1 MPIPLTLS
9 RSLRGALALLWSAIA
24 GAVVAACSGANGA
37 TTRVADAPKPDGHLF
52 TQMPSAYTGV
62 TFVNHVSDTQKQNVF
77 TYRNHY
83 NGGGVALG
91 DLTGKGLPDIVFTG
105 NESGPRLYLNEG
117 RFRFRDVTDESGL
130 ATNGAWTTGVT
141 LADVNGD
148 GKLDIYVC
156 HAGNDST
163 VRRANQ
169 LFINQGTD
177 KNGVP
182 HFKEMAREYGVEDG
196 GYGTQA
202 VFFDYDRDGYLDLLV
217 IRNSPRPVTSFGM
230 RNTRHVRDS
239 LGGARLYHNVPGATP
254 GARRFVDVTEKAGIF
269 SPEIAFGLGVG
280 VADVDRDGWPDVYVS
295 NDFFER
301 DYLYL
306 NNHDGTFREV
316 LDKAAPYTSYFSMGM
331 DIADV
336 NNDGWPDVYTT
347 DMLPEGERRIKQT
360 SASEGWD
367 EYQAKVRN
375 GYHHQLMRN
384 MLQLN
389 RGVVGGTRP
398 GPMPYFSDVGQLAGV
413 ARTDWS
419 WGALLVD
426 LDLDGNKDVFVTNGV
441 ARDVTDQDYI
451 NSIANQ
457 EAAESYGRGGRVDY
471 MALVKAMPET
481 RIPNYAFHSLGA
493 DRAGG
498 VPTFAN
504 EAAAWGLATPSYS
517 SGAAYADLDG
527 DGAPDLVVN
536 NVNQEAFV
544 YRNNVRSLHPENH
557 SLQLRLEGVG
567 ANRFGVG
574 AKVTV
579 RAGDQVF
586 YQELEPTRGF
596 ESSSDYVLTFGVGAR
611 AAVDSVAVEW
621 PDGATGVLRH
631 VATNQRVTMRQADAA
646 PRGADAPP
654 LGRFALGPAAPRP
667 VFTDVTGQV
676 GLDWAHKENDFVDF
690 DRDRLTPKMLSTEG
704 PAVAVADVNG
714 DGLDDV
720 YLGGA
725 KGEPGALF
733 LQRPDGRF
741 ERSNAGVFEPDA
753 ESEDVGAVFFDANG
767 DGRPDLYVVSGGSE
781 YSPESPG
788 LQDRL
793 YLNDGG
799 GRFHKATNALP
810 PETNSGSRV
819 AAADYDGDGAVDLFV
834 GGRVV
839 PWQYGIAPRSMLLK
853 NDGRGHFTDVTDRL
867 APGLARVGMVTDAVW
882 RDVDG
887 DGRLDLVV
895 VGEWMR
901 VTVFHNAGG
910 GRLVEVKA
918 PGLERSN
925 GWYNRVLAGDLTGSG
940 RTSFLLGNL
949 GLNTRLHATAAEPA
963 TMLVKDF
970 AKSGYTQQIL
980 SCFNGGTSYPI
991 TLRDDLLKALPYL
1004 RARFPNY
1011 HSYADAT
1018 TESLFTPEERAGA
1031 TADTAYTFATAIA
1044 RNDGGGRFTVV
1055 PLPREAQI
1063 APVYGMLAGDFD
1075 GDGRSDLL
1083 LAGNFDGVKPE
1094 IGRMA
1099 AGYGLLL
1106 RGDGRGGYTPTSL
1119 AESGFVVPGQA
1130 RDIVRLRT
1138 RTGPLIMVVRNNDRP
1153 LFFRA
1158 TPPQMVASHTPRP
1171 AR

>member
-1 MPIPLTLS
+1 MRRALGAGPPPS
-9 RSLRGALALLWSAIA
+9 RRMSIYVTPQRRAPRTWTLLWFAVA
-24 GAVVAACSGANGA
+24 GAVLASCSGASGA
-37 TTRVADAPKPDGHLF
+37 TTRLADAPKPDGHLF

-62 TFVNHVSDTQKQNVF
+62 TFVNRVSDSQKQNVF

-117 RFRFRDVTDESGL
+117 HFRFRDVTEEAGL
-130 ATNGAWTTGVT
+130 ANNGAWTTGVT

-156 HAGNDST
+156 HAGTDST

-202 VFFDYDRDGYLDLLV
+202 VFFDYDRDGYPDLLV

-239 LGGARLYHNVPGATP
+239 LGGARLYHNEPAPGGT
-254 GARRFVDVTEKAGIF
+254 GQARHYVDVTEKAGIF

-280 VADVDRDGWPDVYVS
+280 VADVDRDGWPDIYVS

-306 NNHDGTFREV
+306 NNHDGDVPRGRRQGHALHELL
-316 LDKAAPYTSYFSMGM
+316 LDGDGHRRPEQRRVAGHLHDRHAPRG
-331 DIADV
+331 
-336 NNDGWPDVYTT
+336 
-347 DMLPEGERRIKQT
+347 R
-360 SASEGWD
+360 AS
-367 EYQAKVRN
+367 
-375 GYHHQLMRN
+375 HQGN
-384 MLQLN
+384 
-389 RGVVGGTRP
+389 VGGRGMGRVRGEGAQWVPPPDHAQHAPAEQRRRP
-398 GPMPYFSDVGQLAGV
+398 GGRGRGGVDVQRTWGRWPASR
-413 ARTDWS
+413 ARTGAG
-419 WGALLVD
+419 GALLVD
-426 LDLDGNKDVFVTNGV
+426 LDLDGNKDIFVTNGV
-441 ARDVTDQDYI
+441 SRDVTSQDYI

-457 EAAESYGRGGRVDY
+457 AAAESYARGGHVDFLR
-471 MALVKAMPET
+471 LVAAMPQT
-481 RIPNYAFHSLGA
+481 RIPNYAFRNPGA
-493 DRAGG
+493 EGG
-498 VPTFAN
+498 GGLAFTN
-504 EAAAWGLATPSYS
+504 EAQAWGLATPSFS
-517 SGAAYADLDG
+517 SGAAYGDLDG

-557 SLQLRLEGVG
+557 SVQVKLEGTG
-567 ANRFGVG
+567 ANRFAVG
-574 AKVTV
+574 AKVTL
-579 RAGDQVF
+579 RAGDQLF

-596 ESSSDYVLTFGVGAR
+596 QSSSDYTLTFGVGR
-611 AAVDSVAVEW
+611 RDVIDSVSVEW
-621 PDGATGVLRH
+621 PDGRVSVLRQ
-631 VATNQRVTMRQADAA
+631 VRTNQRVTVRQAEAA

-654 LGRFALGPAAPRP
+654 LGRFALGDGAARP
-667 VFTDVTGQV
+667 TFADVTAQV
-676 GLDWAHKENDFVDF
+676 GLDWAHHENDFVDF

-725 KGEPGALF
+725 KDQPGTLF
-733 LQRPDGRF
+733 LQQPDGHF
-741 ERSNAGVFEPDA
+741 VRSNPGLFEQDA
-753 ESEDVGAVFFDANG
+753 QSEDVGAVFFDANG

-781 YSPESPG
+781 YSAESPA
-788 LQDRL
+788 LADRL
-793 YLNDGG
+793 YMNDGG
-799 GRFHKATNALP
+799 GKFHKATDALP
-810 PETNSGSRV
+810 PGTTSGSRV

-839 PWQYGIAPRSMLLK
+839 PWQYGVPPRSMLLK
-853 NDGRGHFTDVTDRL
+853 NDGRGHFTDVTERL
-867 APGLARVGMVTDAVW
+867 APGLARVGMVTDATW

-887 DGRLDLVV
+887 DGRPDLVV

-910 GRLVEVKA
+910 GRLVETHV

-925 GWYNRVLAGDLTGSG
+925 GWYNRVLVGDITGRG
-940 RTSFLLGNL
+940 KTDFLLGNL
-949 GLNTRLHATAAEPA
+949 GLNTRLRASSAEPA

-970 AKSGYTQQIL
+970 DKNGYTEQIL
-980 SCFNGGTSYPI
+980 SCYNGGTSYPI

-1004 RARFPNY
+1004 KARFPDY
-1011 HSYADAT
+1011 KSYAGAT
-1018 TESLFTPEERAGA
+1018 VETMFTAEERAGA
-1031 TADTAYTFATAIA
+1031 VADTAYTFATAVA
-1044 RNDGGGRFTVV
+1044 RNDGGPHGIPHFTLV
-1055 PLPREAQI
+1055 PLPREAQE
-1063 APVYGMLAGDFD
+1063 APVYGMLAG
-1075 GDGRSDLL
+1075 GLRRRRAPRS
-1083 LAGNFDGVKPE
+1083 
-1094 IGRMA
+1094 A
-1099 AGYGLLL
+1099 ARRQL
-1106 RGDGRGGYTPTSL
+1106 RRGE
-1119 AESGFVVPGQA
+1119 A
-1130 RDIVRLRT
+1130 
-1138 RTGPLIMVVRNNDRP
+1138 
-1153 LFFRA
+1153 
-1158 TPPQMVASHTPRP
+1158 
-1171 AR
+1171 